1 MNKAFYF
8 LVLIALFVSCSKE
21 AENPSVGEK
30 HLFSVN
36 AVMGEIQEEQVTKA
50 TGETVIRLK
59 WTAGE
64 EISVVNVTTG
74 KALGGSLRAVAE
86 GSSSIFSGEL
96 TGTIRAN
103 DKLAFIYP
111 AQNYTSE
118 VDFTPVEID
127 YSVQSTSTPSLVMI
141 AHHTVG
147 TSTNSFENL
156 SVSFAFQM
164 SFMRVNLSQLPVN
177 TSLSSVTMNN
187 VNDHIQLSISGG
199 QMVSTTSGVNNF
211 IKFTTPVKTDAR
223 GAQSILMGIL
233 PSPATSSRSISAT
246 TAANTYRAFF
256 NNAEL
261 KVNKYYYSSITG
273 FVQSFM
279 TFKDASVKAKC
290 IQLYDANADGQLSF
304 LEAAAVTD
312 LGVALTKAAG
322 QNPFATSILHFAE
335 MQFFTGLSTIPSFQG
350 YTMLKTV
357 AIPPQISSIPI
368 NAFKGCSALETVIFT
383 STTPPS
389 IGTDAFAGCDS
400 HIAYYVPTE
409 SVTAYKSAWPSM
421 AGSIHDIAEVGGDFG
436 LEGWS
441 EGGSIGGE
449 AN

>member
-1 MNKAFYF
+1 MNKTFYYLA
-8 LVLIALFVSCSKE
+8 LVALFISCSKE
-21 AENPSVGEK
+21 PESSSVGDK

-36 AVMGEIQEEQVTKA
+36 AVMEELQEEKVTKA

-64 EISVVNVTTG
+64 KISVVNVTTG
-74 KALGGSLRAVAE
+74 KALGGSLRAVAD
-86 GSSSIFSGEL
+86 GSSSIFTGEL

-156 SVSFAFQM
+156 SVSFAFQI

-177 TSLSSVTMNN
+177 TQLSSVTMNN

-211 IKFTTPVKTDAR
+211 ISFTTPVKTDAR
-223 GAQSILMGIL
+223 GAQSILMGVL

-246 TAANTYRAFF
+246 TATNTYSAFF

-273 FVQSFM
+273 FVQSIM

-322 QNPFATSILHFAE
+322 ENPFPTSILHFAE
-335 MQFFTGLSTIPSFQG
+335 LQFFTGLSTIPSFQG

-357 AIPPQISSIPI
+357 AIPPQTSSIPG

-389 IGTDAFAGCDS
+389 LGTDAFSGCDS
-400 HIAYYVPTE
+400 HIAYYVPTG
-409 SVTAYKSAWPSM
+409 SVSTYKSAWPSM